1 MMCHV
6 LRTKCKSP
14 SLRAGAPRRLGR
26 TWRVDAPIVAKFGNA
41 RQGDCVTN
49 LRLRF
54 RPRPALIGDRPLET
68 IDFIG
73 SSHLGR
79 GKPPLEKN
87 FSSAQAPPPPPAP
100 FDTPAPSSAL
110 SRFPTAHRDGA
121 PPWGGV
127 MRRTETVHLLGNATG
142 GGASSSAP
150 KSSESKTQVNN
161 FTLFPAVCKHCVDI
175 AFAI

>member
-1 MMCHV
+1 M
-6 LRTKCKSP
+6 TP
-14 SLRAGAPRRLGR
+14 
-26 TWRVDAPIVAKFGNA
+26 T
-41 RQGDCVTN
+41 
-49 LRLRF
+49 LRLLILLGLLILGAEN
-54 RPRPALIGDRPLET
+54 RPSKKI
-68 IDFIG
+68 
-73 SSHLGR
+73 
-79 GKPPLEKN
+79 

-142 GGASSSAP
+142 GGASSSAH

-161 FTLFPAVCKHCVDI
+161 FTLFPAVCKHCIDI

>member
-1 MMCHV
+1 MVSFPMDSGRAR
-6 LRTKCKSP
+6 RTLEYIPVPVHSN
-14 SLRAGAPRRLGR
+14 
-26 TWRVDAPIVAKFGNA
+26 T
-41 RQGDCVTN
+41 
-49 LRLRF
+49 
-54 RPRPALIGDRPLET
+54 PRPFHA
-68 IDFIG
+68 
-73 SSHLGR
+73 SSVGAARDHEIRLA
-79 GKPPLEKN
+79 K
-87 FSSAQAPPPPPAP
+87 AIA
-100 FDTPAPSSAL
+100 DD
-110 SRFPTAHRDGA
+110 RDGA